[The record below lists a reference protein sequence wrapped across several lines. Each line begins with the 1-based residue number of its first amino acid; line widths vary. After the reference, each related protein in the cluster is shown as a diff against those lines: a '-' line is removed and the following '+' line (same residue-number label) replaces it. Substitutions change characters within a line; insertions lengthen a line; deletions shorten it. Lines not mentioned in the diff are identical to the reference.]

1 MKFFKKLYLLA
12 LIYFLTI
19 SPVYSSG
26 STVFLDIDYI
36 LNNSNLGKSIYIEL
50 EKLNT
55 SNIDK
60 LSSKEV
66 LLKEKKIAID
76 KTKNISSKEK
86 REEDINIFNKE
97 VEKYRLEKS
106 KLLEDFKNKKKKELD
121 NFLIKI
127 NPLIQEYMKKNSIDI
142 VLEKNQIFI
151 GNSLKDVSND
161 IINLINK
168 NFKNNG

>member
-1 MKFFKKLYLLA
+1 MKFFKKFYLLV
-12 LIYFLTI
+12 LIYFLTL
-19 SPVYSSG
+19 SSVYSSG
-26 STVFLDIDYI
+26 STVFLDIDYV

-50 EKLNT
+50 EKINT
-55 SNIDK
+55 SNINK
-60 LSSKEV
+60 LSRKEV
-66 LLKEKKIAID
+66 LLKEKKLAID

-86 REEDINIFNKE
+86 IEEDISIFNKE
-97 VEKYRLEKS
+97 VEIYRLEKN

-121 NFLIKI
+121 QFLIKI